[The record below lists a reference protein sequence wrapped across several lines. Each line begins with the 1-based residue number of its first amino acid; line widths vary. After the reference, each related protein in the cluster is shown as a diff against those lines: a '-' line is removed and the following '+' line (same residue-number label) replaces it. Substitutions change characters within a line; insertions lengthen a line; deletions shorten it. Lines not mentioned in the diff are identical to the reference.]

1 MRSAHDRARLSSA
14 PSRERAS
21 SPLPVRR
28 LLILDANCASN
39 SPLGPAW
46 VTAGAVVV
54 VGGDVVGLL
63 TALAA
68 VVGGEGPALGALA
81 LALASAGDWTVV
93 VVARRSPTGLPMAST
108 SG

>member
-1 MRSAHDRARLSSA
+1 VA
-14 PSRERAS
+14 
-21 SPLPVRR
+21 
-28 LLILDANCASN
+28 
-39 SPLGPAW
+39 
-46 VTAGAVVV
+46 AGAVVV

-81 LALASAGDWTVV
+81 LALASAGDGTVV

-108 SG
+108 SGRRSSTGVLTIVLVVEPGCVVVDAVRR